1 MIPGTLRKQ
10 IFALSLACILLTY
23 TGSCLAQ
30 FSVSERTYKKLTKVE
45 RLMAKKA
52 YQDALTILEGL
63 KSSAKNKKYELSLV
77 YQALAYLYYD
87 TNDYSKATDYFEK
100 SLNLNNAPV
109 PVLQNIRLN
118 LVQLYAISNDYQ
130 KATQIYAQWL
140 EKEPSPSGDRLALGG
155 SLYAHIRKYELAIKY
170 LTKAISS
177 TKSPRESWYRTL
189 LSVYYQQQNYQA
201 ATDLLQKLVALHPE
215 NKEYWHQLFTGFYFL
230 NDYKKALSALELAYK
245 NGLVDSE
252 EQIVNLAKLYLYL
265 GNPIKAVNLID
276 TEFNKK
282 RLNKTE
288 PNLQLLATAYLQS
301 QEMAKSAE
309 VYLQLAS
316 TTQKGDLQL
325 KAARLFMEAR
335 QWDKVVNTL
344 EKAEIEP
351 GDEQAY
357 IMKGMALVELG
368 HIEKA
373 VNEFNRAKESADTRI
388 SATQWLEFLST
399 YELNTGGQTP

>member
-1 MIPGTLRKQ
+1 M
-10 IFALSLACILLTY
+10 
-23 TGSCLAQ
+23 
-30 FSVSERTYKKLTKVE
+30 
-45 RLMAKKA
+45 
-52 YQDALTILEGL
+52 
-63 KSSAKNKKYELSLV
+63 
-77 YQALAYLYYD
+77 
-87 TNDYSKATDYFEK
+87 
-100 SLNLNNAPV
+100 